1 MRDLFPGYYRPTS
14 EEEFKKI
21 WQEAIFSFDANIL
34 LNIYRYSSE
43 TKERL
48 FEIIEHLIERI
59 WIPHQVAYEYQK
71 ERLKVISQQS
81 QPYDEIRKLLD
92 DELEKLKKKL
102 GEYSKRHSFT
112 DCVDSKKIIQTI
124 ERANKRVYKILEEG
138 REKYPDLLDDDKFR
152 DKLTNLLE
160 GKVGKPYSN
169 EELDKIYKDAKK
181 RFEKDQPPGY
191 MDDRGKNKKDEPEK
205 YGDVVVWYQLIDY
218 AKSQKKALI
227 FVTDDQKEDW
237 WLKHQGKTIGVRP
250 ELVQEMVEKAGVN
263 FYLYTGDKFLEYASS
278 FLKLTE
284 QPEAIEE
291 AREVRLQDDTDQD
304 IDEQKQRKTSSSYSE
319 LSDIQW
325 RSNQYQRQKNL
336 LDDIQQQL
344 KQYQLPIAV
353 PDDIQQQFKQSQ
365 PQKILIDEL
374 RRIFDRY
381 S

>member
-1 MRDLFPGYYRPTS
+1 MRDLFPGYYKPTP
-14 EEEFKKI
+14 EEFETL
-21 WQEAIFSFDANIL
+21 WQEAIVSFDANIL

-43 TKERL
+43 TRKRL
-48 FEIIEHLIERI
+48 FEIIERLIERI

-71 ERLKVISQQS
+71 ERLTVISQQS
-81 QPYDEIRKLLD
+81 KPYDEIRKLLD

-102 GEYSKRHSFT
+102 EEYSKRHSFT

-138 REKYPDLLDDDKFR
+138 REKYPDLLDVDEFR

-160 GKVGKPYSN
+160 GKVGKPYSD

-191 MDDRGKNKKDEPEK
+191 MDNRGNNKKDEPEK
-205 YGDVVVWYQLIDY
+205 YGDVVIWRQLIDY
-218 AKSQKKALI
+218 AKSQNKSLI

-263 FYLYTGDKFLEYASS
+263 LYLYTGDKFLEYASS

-291 AREVRLQDDTDQD
+291 AREVRFQSNFSSILLTDIQKMMQPLTVD
-304 IDEQKQRKTSSSYSE
+304 NKRYMKALEATIEANKKIMSKTLESLRNYGVNPRLSYDLPDYIDKSE
-319 LSDIQW
+319 LNENKDI
-325 RSNQYQRQKNL
+325 NIN
-336 LDDIQQQL
+336 DDD
-344 KQYQLPIAV
+344 A
-353 PDDIQQQFKQSQ
+353 
-365 PQKILIDEL
+365 EN
-374 RRIFDRY
+374 
-381 S
+381 